1 MQRGSWHIVQ
11 RGAISAACQLNA
23 PALVCFAFRLCRP
36 SAQELRLQC
45 LLAMRTCTYPHR
57 HTHMHTNAHR
67 RPLCRC
73 HPGPTPTHT
82 LAHPSRGEHKPCP
95 WKVIE
100 SCAWVEPPEEH
111 LGRSGAFFGSHC
123 WQSHHVGG
131 SAGGSVGDSVRNGT
145 LGRAACTAAVLYILV
160 ISHATFPQ
168 RPEWHTR
175 PGRLHCCR
183 FVHLGDLFR
192 DVSFGVVPYLAA
204 ATSERTA
211 HLDLCDRQSCPH
223 SVGHPQAPE
232 DKEKRGHRH
241 CDQLRRCTVERL
253 LPPPTHPFA
262 AGAGSGGS
270 IYFGDTGLA
279 VTTLAVCWH
288 ESTHT
293 PTCTCTQ
300 TLIDDRCHPAPTLCT
315 HTLAPI

>member
-1 MQRGSWHIVQ
+1 MHPHWYVYWYVSLSACAGHLRKSFGCSVCWLCARAPTHIDT
-11 RGAISAACQLNA
+11 
-23 PALVCFAFRLCRP
+23 P
-36 SAQELRLQC
+36 
-45 LLAMRTCTYPHR
+45 TCTQTLTDDR
-57 HTHMHTNAHR
+57 
-67 RPLCRC
+67 CCSC

-100 SCAWVEPPEEH
+100 SCAWVETPEEH

-160 ISHATFPQ
+160 ISHATFPSVC
-168 RPEWHTR
+168 E
-175 PGRLHCCR
+175 
-183 FVHLGDLFR
+183 
-192 DVSFGVVPYLAA
+192 
-204 ATSERTA
+204 
-211 HLDLCDRQSCPH
+211 RQSCPH
-223 SVGHPQAPE
+223 CVGHPQAPE

>member
-11 RGAISAACQLNA
+11 RVATSAACQLNA

-123 WQSHHVGG
+123 WQSHHV
-131 SAGGSVGDSVRNGT
+131 SVGDSVRSGT

-160 ISHATFPQ
+160 KLRKTKRSEGTGI
-168 RPEWHTR
+168 
-175 PGRLHCCR
+175 
-183 FVHLGDLFR
+183 
-192 DVSFGVVPYLAA
+192 
-204 ATSERTA
+204 ATSSGDA
-211 HLDLCDRQSCPH
+211 LLNASSP
-223 SVGHPQAPE
+223 
-232 DKEKRGHRH
+232 
-241 CDQLRRCTVERL
+241 
-253 LPPPTHPFA
+253 LPPIPSPLVQ
-262 AGAGSGGS
+262 GAVDQS
-270 IYFGDTGLA
+270 ISATRA
-279 VTTLAVCWH
+279 
-288 ESTHT
+288 
-293 PTCTCTQ
+293 
-300 TLIDDRCHPAPTLCT
+300 
-315 HTLAPI
+315 

>member
-1 MQRGSWHIVQ
+1 MHPHWYVSLSACAGHLRKSFGCSVCWLCARAPTHIDT
-11 RGAISAACQLNA
+11 
-23 PALVCFAFRLCRP
+23 P
-36 SAQELRLQC
+36 
-45 LLAMRTCTYPHR
+45 TCTQTLTDDR
-57 HTHMHTNAHR
+57 
-67 RPLCRC
+67 CCSC

-100 SCAWVEPPEEH
+100 SCAWVETPEEH

-183 FVHLGDLFR
+183 SVHLGDLSR
-192 DVSFGVVPYLAA
+192 DVSSASGMAHSAGPLA
-204 ATSERTA
+204 
-211 HLDLCDRQSCPH
+211 
-223 SVGHPQAPE
+223 
-232 DKEKRGHRH
+232 
-241 CDQLRRCTVERL
+241 L
-253 LPPPTHPFA
+253 LPF
-262 AGAGSGGS
+262 
-270 IYFGDTGLA
+270 
-279 VTTLAVCWH
+279 
-288 ESTHT
+288 
-293 PTCTCTQ
+293 CTSW
-300 TLIDDRCHPAPTLCT
+300 
-315 HTLAPI
+315 